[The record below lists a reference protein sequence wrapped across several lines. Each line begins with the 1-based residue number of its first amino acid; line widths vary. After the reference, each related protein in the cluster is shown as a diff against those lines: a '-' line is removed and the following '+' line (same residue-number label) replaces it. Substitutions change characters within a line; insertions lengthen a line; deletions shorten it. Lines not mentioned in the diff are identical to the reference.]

1 MAKKPVTKKV
11 ISAEPEAPQNVP
23 TQEVVTPA
31 PVEEKKVVAEQ
42 PKPAEKVVKHYRFI
56 TTVSNMNIG
65 NVIFDRIQAVVYE
78 VDATSKDEAINAFKS
93 KILNRFNGDMQAA
106 VLYINSVFGG
116 MDNVLIEEYVKSSV
130 SRSIVTL

>member
-11 ISAEPEAPQNVP
+11 ISAESEAPQNVP
-23 TQEVVTPA
+23 TQEVVTPT

-78 VDATSKDEAINAFKS
+78 VNATSKDEAINAFKS